1 MNTFP
6 CLFHSV
12 EVVNPLPFC
21 LSCIAGAKNNE
32 KDRESA
38 DFDLLVKS
46 LINFFRPLSCQCLTK
61 CYKMTSSKGLNPKKM
76 TLCKYSVCHRFGHS
90 ELE

>member
-1 MNTFP
+1 
-6 CLFHSV
+6 
-12 EVVNPLPFC
+12 

-46 LINFFRPLSCQCLTK
+46 LINFF
-61 CYKMTSSKGLNPKKM
+61 SSPVM
-76 TLCKYSVCHRFGHS
+76 SVFNYAS
-90 ELE
+90 K